1 VESRGAKRQPT
12 SPAEMRALLRI
23 VQRDLAQAEVRDLY
37 PDGRYG
43 FLYNAGLQLAT
54 MLLRLEGL
62 RVGEVGHHRETL
74 RRVRDLVP
82 EQIRRWVDELDHAR
96 RKRNALTYSDTGL
109 VSESDVAGLRD
120 TVTEL
125 YAWVRER
132 VASWLVD
139 DPR

>member
-1 VESRGAKRQPT
+1 
-12 SPAEMRALLRI
+12 MRALLRI
-23 VQRDLAQAEVRDLY
+23 VERDLAQAEVRDLY
-37 PDGRYG
+37 PDGQYG

-62 RVGEVGHHRETL
+62 RVGEAGHHRETL
-74 RRVRDLVP
+74 RKVRDLVP
-82 EQIRRWVDELDHAR
+82 EEIRRWIDELDHAR

-109 VSESDVAGLRD
+109 VSESDVAELRD

-125 YAWVRER
+125 YAWVRNR
-132 VASWLVD
+132 VASCLLD